1 MIDIVAGKMHEKPLY
16 DGPRSAGKMHEK
28 PLYDGPRSALPKGP
42 HVVI

>member
-1 MIDIVAGKMHEKPLY
+1 MDIKLY
-16 DGPRSAGKMHEK
+16 CSGTVNLAGKMHEK